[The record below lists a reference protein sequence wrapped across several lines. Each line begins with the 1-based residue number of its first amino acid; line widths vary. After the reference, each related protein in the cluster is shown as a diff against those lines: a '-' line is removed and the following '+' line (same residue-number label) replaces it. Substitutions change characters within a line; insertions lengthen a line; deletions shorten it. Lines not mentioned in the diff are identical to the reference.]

1 MPNSPPLPQNESQRL
16 ARLRELM
23 ILDSAPEPLFDSIAR
38 LASEVCGAPIAL
50 LSLVDAER
58 QWFKAN
64 VGLAAVNETPR
75 DVAFCAHAIA
85 ADAVFQIEDAR
96 SDARF
101 ADNPLVRGDPNI
113 RFYAGAPLA
122 LPGGER
128 VGTLCVIGRQPRRL
142 DAAQAKMLRQ
152 LARIA
157 TEALVMRRDLIV
169 RALSVRSGHE
179 QALAEGE
186 AKYRGLV
193 QEQRELIS
201 LARPDGTLI
210 YVNPAY
216 ARHFDKSP
224 EQLAGA
230 NLFDFVDPGDHAP
243 VRERFAKLL
252 AGAEMPAAS
261 NRNRGPNGVER
272 WIAWTNTLQHDAHGQ
287 PLIHSVGRDVTDQR
301 RAGEALRASEALL
314 ESTGSVA
321 GVGGWEVDLDAGSV
335 RWTSQTR
342 KIHEVAPDFVPTL
355 DTAIGFYA
363 PEARPLIAQA
373 VQSGIE
379 SGKPWDL
386 ELPLITATGRSI
398 WVRAVG
404 EVVFESGRAVR
415 LIGAFQDIT
424 EHKALQQR
432 LADNERF
439 LREITDSL
447 PVRIAY
453 LDSDRRYRFVN
464 RRHCERFGLPR
475 EAILGH
481 TRNELLAGGSS
492 AAVEHH
498 VSMVL
503 AGQPQVFEFDEWVSG
518 RQHTLE
524 SRLVPDVAPGGVV
537 RGFFS
542 ASFDISERAESQRL
556 LQQQSATLHSIT
568 EAVPAVIAVWGND
581 LRCRFVNGA
590 FERWR
595 GLPREQIIGRTL
607 AEIVGEADF
616 ARIQPWAMQAL
627 AGDTV
632 NFERDYPGR
641 GSAAHLAITYIPL
654 RPDGARVDG
663 FVSVAQ
669 DITAYRL
676 EQVRLLQLVQRD
688 PLTGLLNRAGFT
700 QRLDDALGDARADP
714 AALSTALLYVDLDR
728 FKPVNDRHGHAVG
741 DRLLQIVADRL
752 VRLVRPTDAVAR
764 LGGDEFAI
772 LLCGVR
778 EPRHAITVAQKVVAT
793 TAAPF
798 DVGDAK
804 LHIGASVGVAVG
816 AENATELMARADAAL
831 YKAKGAG
838 RGVVRLAGS

>member
-1 MPNSPPLPQNESQRL
+1 MPNSPPLPENESERL
-16 ARLRELM
+16 ARLRELL

-38 LASEVCGAPIAL
+38 LASDVCGTPIAL

-75 DVAFCAHAIA
+75 DVAFCAHAIG
-85 ADAVFQIEDAR
+85 ADGLLEIEDAR
-96 SDARF
+96 GDARF

-122 LPGGER
+122 LPDGMR
-128 VGTLCVIGRQPRRL
+128 VGTLCVIDRQPRRL
-142 DAAQAKMLRQ
+142 DAAQAKMLRD

-193 QEQRELIS
+193 HEQRELIS
-201 LARPDGTLI
+201 LARPDGTLV

-216 ARHFDKSP
+216 ARPFGKTA
-224 EQLAGA
+224 EQLTGS
-230 NLFDFVDPGDHAP
+230 NLFDLVEPGDHAL
-243 VRERFAKLL
+243 VRQRFATLL
-252 AGAEMPAAS
+252 AGAEVPAAS
-261 NRNRGPNGVER
+261 NRNRGLDGVER
-272 WIAWTNTLQHDAHGQ
+272 WIAWTNTLQHDADGQ
-287 PLIHSVGRDVTDQR
+287 PLIHSVGRDVTEQR
-301 RAGEALRASEALL
+301 RAEEALRASEALL
-314 ESTGSVA
+314 QSTGGVA
-321 GVGGWEVDLDAGSV
+321 GVGGWEVDLDAGSL

-373 VQSGIE
+373 VQTGIE

-386 ELPLITATGRSI
+386 ELPLITAAGRSI

-404 EVVFESGRAVR
+404 EVVFENGRAVR

-481 TRNELLAGGSS
+481 SRDELLAGGSS

-524 SRLVPDVAPGGVV
+524 SRLVPDVAPDGVV

-542 ASFDISERAESQRL
+542 TSFDISERAESQRL

-568 EAVPAVIAVWGND
+568 EAVPAVIAVWDND
-581 LRCRFVNGA
+581 LRCRFVNSA
-590 FERWR
+590 FERWC
-595 GLPREQIIGRTL
+595 GLPREQIVGRML

-632 NFERDYPGR
+632 SFERDYPGR

-654 RPDGARVDG
+654 RPGGERIDG

-700 QRLDDALGDARADP
+700 QRLDDALGDARGDP
-714 AALSTALLYVDLDR
+714 AALSTALLCVDLDR

-752 VRLVRPTDAVAR
+752 VRLVRPADAVAR

-778 EPRHAITVAQKVVAT
+778 EPRHAITVAQKVVAAI
-793 TAAPF
+793 AAPF

-838 RGVVRLAGS
+838 RGVVRLAGG

>member
-1 MPNSPPLPQNESQRL
+1 MPKSPPLPQNESERL
-16 ARLRELM
+16 ARLSELL

-38 LASEVCGAPIAL
+38 LASDVCGAPIAL

-75 DVAFCAHAIA
+75 DVAFCAHAIG
-85 ADAVFQIEDAR
+85 ADGLFEIEDAR
-96 SDARF
+96 SDTRF
-101 ADNPLVRGDPNI
+101 ADNPLVRGDPDI

-122 LPGGER
+122 LPGGVR
-128 VGTLCVIGRQPRRL
+128 VGTLCVIDRRPRRL
-142 DAAQAKMLRQ
+142 DAAQAKMLRD

-157 TEALVMRRDLIV
+157 TEALLMRRDLIV

-179 QALAEGE
+179 KALAEGE
-186 AKYRGLV
+186 AKYRQLV
-193 QEQRELIS
+193 HDQRELIS
-201 LARPDGTLI
+201 LAQPDGTLV

-216 ARHFDKSP
+216 ARPFGKTA
-224 EQLAGA
+224 EQLTGTS
-230 NLFDFVDPGDHAP
+230 LFDLVEPDDHA
-243 VRERFAKLL
+243 VLRERFAKLL
-252 AGAEMPAAS
+252 AGGEVPATS
-261 NRNRGPNGVER
+261 NRNRGAGGAER
-272 WIAWTNTLQHDAHGQ
+272 WIAWTNTLQHDTDGQ
-287 PLIHSVGRDVTDQR
+287 PLIHSVGRDVTEQR
-301 RAGEALRASEALL
+301 RAEEALRASEALL

-321 GVGGWEVDLDAGSV
+321 GVGGWEVDLDAGSL

-363 PEARPLIAQA
+363 PEARPLITQA
-373 VQSGIE
+373 VQTGIE

-386 ELPLITATGRSI
+386 ELPLITAAGRSI

-404 EVVFESGRAVR
+404 EVVFERGRAVR

-424 EHKALQQR
+424 ERMALQQR

-439 LREITDSL
+439 LREITDAL

-453 LDSDRRYRFVN
+453 LDSERRYRFVN
-464 RRHCERFGLPR
+464 RLHCERFGLPR
-475 EAILGH
+475 EAILGR
-481 TRNELLAGGSS
+481 TRNELLAGASS
-492 AAVEHH
+492 AAVDRH
-498 VSMVL
+498 VSLVL
-503 AGQPQVFEFDEWVSG
+503 EGQPQVFEFDEWVG
-518 RQHTLE
+518 GQQHTRE
-524 SRLVPDVAPGGVV
+524 SRLVPDVGPGGVV

-542 ASFDISERAESQRL
+542 TSFDISERTESQRL

-581 LRCRFVNGA
+581 LRCRFVNSA

-595 GLPREQIIGRTL
+595 GLPREQIVGRML
-607 AEIVGEADF
+607 ADIVGEADF

-632 NFERDYPGR
+632 SFERDYPGR

-654 RPDGARVDG
+654 RPGGGRIDG

-669 DITAYRL
+669 DITAHRL

-700 QRLDDALGDARADP
+700 QRLDDALGDVHGG
-714 AALSTALLYVDLDR
+714 AAAPSTALLYVDLDR

-741 DRLLQIVADRL
+741 DRLLQLVADRL
-752 VRLVRPTDAVAR
+752 VRLVRPSDAVAR

-772 LLCGVR
+772 LLSGVR
-778 EPRHAITVAQKVVAT
+778 EARHAVTVAQKVVAAI
-793 TAAPF
+793 AAPF
-798 DVGDAK
+798 DAGDAK

-816 AENATELMARADAAL
+816 TENATELMARADAAL

-838 RGVVRLAGS
+838 RGVVRLAGG